1 MRRSAPSRPWRAQWA
16 AGSMN
21 DRVTRIRPIIDE
33 RRSSMARSERAR
45 ELAAKQKAEAKA
57 LREKK
62 RNSTNPQDWGTIRQI
77 RETYKVTRQFD
88 PQLNVWLIGS
98 WVLVILVGLG
108 LGLLAGGRQWIFG
121 LIAGALFG
129 FTAALFILTR
139 RAKTAAF
146 KRYAGQPGAGE
157 VALSTLNAK
166 QWTTQPAIVVTRQQ
180 DCIHRAVGPA
190 GVVLVGD
197 GDPARLRTVLSAEH
211 KRHQQVLYG
220 IPVLT
225 IQMGTGTVQVPMDRL
240 ARHIGRLPRSLDS
253 VQLDEARN
261 RLKALD
267 AMKQR
272 VPLPKGPL
280 PSSMKGTRRAMRGR

>member
-1 MRRSAPSRPWRAQWA
+1 M
-16 AGSMN
+16 
-21 DRVTRIRPIIDE
+21 
-33 RRSSMARSERAR
+33 
-45 ELAAKQKAEAKA
+45 
-57 LREKK
+57 
-62 RNSTNPQDWGTIRQI
+62 
-77 RETYKVTRQFD
+77 
-88 PQLNVWLIGS
+88 
-98 WVLVILVGLG
+98 
-108 LGLLAGGRQWIFG
+108 
-121 LIAGALFG
+121 
-129 FTAALFILTR
+129 
-139 RAKTAAF
+139 
-146 KRYAGQPGAGE
+146 
-157 VALSTLNAK
+157 ALSTLNAK

-225 IQMGTGTVQVPMDRL
+225 IQMGTGTDQVPMDRL

-280 PSSMKGTRRAMRGR
+280 KSFFVFCIIPVLPLKNATFLPQKSNVPFFFENDSSNTYFHINSRLIECLFPLL